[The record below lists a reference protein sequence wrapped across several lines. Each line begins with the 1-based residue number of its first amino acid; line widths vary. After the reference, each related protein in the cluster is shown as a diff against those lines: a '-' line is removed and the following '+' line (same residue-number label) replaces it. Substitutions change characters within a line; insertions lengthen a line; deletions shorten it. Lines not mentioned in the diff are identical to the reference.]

1 MSKYIFIALIVLLAG
16 CNKKEEK
23 AGVQNPESKTAETQK
38 KWDLG
43 VVTEKTLSS
52 SINLPGELKPFEMV
66 QLYPKLNGF
75 VKEVLV
81 DRGSAVRKGQVLV
94 RLEAPEMEQQYLSAK
109 SKYAQVNA
117 GYLSDKDNYD
127 RLLATSLTP
136 GTVSARDLSAAKTR
150 TDADNALL
158 QSEQSNVKAME
169 AMINY
174 LTVTAPFAGV
184 ISERNIHPGALVGP
198 TIKTDDKAML
208 TLEQESELRLIVN
221 VPEIYINQISKN
233 TAISFRVSTL
243 PGKIFQGK
251 ISRTSGSLNSKFRS
265 EAIEIDVDNSQGL
278 LTPGMFAEVILPVKR
293 NTPAL
298 VVPKS
303 ALVISTER
311 KYIIIVK
318 DGKTKWID
326 IQEGNSRNDSTEVFG
341 NLFAQDKVVLKA
353 NDEIKEGIEIK
364 L

>member
-1 MSKYIFIALIVLLAG
+1 MVVIAA

-23 AGVQNPESKTAETQK
+23 QNENKPVVTQK
-38 KWDLG
+38 KYELG
-43 VVTEKTLSS
+43 AISEKTLSA
-52 SINLPGELKPFEMV
+52 NVDLPGELKPYEMV
-66 QLYPKLNGF
+66 QLYPKVNGF
-75 VKEVLV
+75 VKNVLV
-81 DRGSAVRKGQVLV
+81 DRGSVVKKGQVLV

-127 RLLATSLTP
+127 RLLATSQTP
-136 GTVSARDLSAAKTR
+136 GTVSARDISAAKAR
-150 TDADNALL
+150 TDVDNALME
-158 QSEQSNVKAME
+158 SEQSNVKAME

-174 LTVTAPFAGV
+174 LTVTAPFDGV

-208 TLEQESELRLIVN
+208 TLEQESKLRLVVN

-233 TAISFRVSTL
+233 TGISFHVSTL
-243 PGKIFQGK
+243 PGKNFQGT
-251 ISRTSGSLNSKFRS
+251 ISRSSGSLNSKFRS
-265 EAIEIDVDNSQGL
+265 EAVEIDVDNTQGL
-278 LTPGMFAEVILPVKR
+278 LKPGMFAEVILPVKR

-303 ALVISTER
+303 AVVFSTER
-311 KYIIIVK
+311 KYIIVVK

-326 IQEGNSRNDSTEVFG
+326 VQEGNSRNDSTEVFG
-341 NLFAQDKVVLKA
+341 NLFVQDKVVLKA

>member
-1 MSKYIFIALIVLLAG
+1 MSKYIYLSLLVLFVA
-16 CNKKEEK
+16 CSKKEEK
-23 AGVQNPESKTAETQK
+23 QNDNKPVATQK
-38 KWDLG
+38 KFELG
-43 VVTEKTLSS
+43 TVIEKTLSS

-66 QLYPKLNGF
+66 QLYPKINGF

-81 DRGSAVRKGQVLV
+81 DRGSVVKKGQVLV

-136 GTVSARDLSAAKTR
+136 GTVSARDISAAKTK

-174 LTVTAPFAGV
+174 LTVTAPFDGV
-184 ISERNIHPGALVGP
+184 NSERNIHPGALVGP

-208 TLEQESELRLIVN
+208 TLEQESKLRLIVN
-221 VPEIYINQISKN
+221 VPEIYINQISKS
-233 TAISFRVSTL
+233 TDISFHVSTL
-243 PGKIFQGK
+243 PGKNFQGN
-251 ISRTSGSLNSKFRS
+251 ISRASGSLNSKFRS
-265 EAIEIDVDNSQGL
+265 EAVEIDVDNAQGL
-278 LTPGMFAEVILPVKR
+278 LKPGMFAEVILPVKR
-293 NTPAL
+293 NTSTL

-303 ALVISTER
+303 AVVFSTER

-318 DGKTKWID
+318 EGKTKWID

-341 NLFAQDKVVLKA
+341 NLSVQDKVVLKA